1 MKRDRHS
8 GIQWGRV
15 LRRSAALF
23 MVTVALW
30 ALLTAA
36 GAGAAAEAFRALGED
51 GSLVSALLRAELGEV
66 EGTGGPFDALNG
78 LGRLVVGQSA
88 LLRSNEDAVAQWLS
102 GALDG
107 EDGAEQQPS
116 PAPSADPSP
125 APEGEDPE
133 DPANLPA
140 VTTAPDDIIPRTLVP
155 SSGSGYAQADGVYIY
170 NATGLEV
177 DAAALAAAP
186 VNITLADTEEPQI
199 LIMHTHATE
208 AYTPDGTDLYVQTD
222 NSRTLDN
229 TQNMVRIGE
238 EMKAVFE
245 EMGLS
250 VIHDETPYDY
260 PQYNGAYGRSGAG
273 VEEYL
278 AQYPSI
284 KIVLDV
290 HRDALIGE
298 DGTVYKPLTT
308 VDGQD
313 TAQVMLVMGSPEAGD
328 YPRWMEN
335 LTLAMKIQKSMNALY
350 PTLARPITMRSSSV
364 YNQALTN
371 GSLLVEVGAHG
382 NTLQEAIRGARLF
395 ARAAGQVLLGLE
407 EDGGT

>member
-15 LRRSAALF
+15 LRRSAALL
-23 MVTVALW
+23 MVTAALW

-36 GAGAAAEAFRALGED
+36 GAGAAAEAFKALGED
-51 GSLVSALLRAELGEV
+51 GSFVSAVLRAELGEV
-66 EGTGGPFDALNG
+66 EGTGGPFDTLDRW
-78 LGRLVVGQSA
+78 GRLVVGQSS
-88 LLRSNEDAVAQWLS
+88 LLRSNEETVAQWLA
-102 GALDG
+102 GGTGGDG
-107 EDGAEQQPS
+107 TEKEDQEDPAEPS
-116 PAPSADPSP
+116 PT
-125 APEGEDPE
+125 PETEDPE

-140 VTTAPDDIIPRTLVP
+140 VTTAPDDIIARTLVP
-155 SSGSGYAQADGVYIY
+155 SSGVGYAQADGVYIY
-170 NATGLEV
+170 NTTDVAV
-177 DAAALAAAP
+177 DAAALASAQ
-186 VNITLADTEEPQI
+186 VNITLGDPAEPQI

-208 AYTPDGTDLYVQTD
+208 AYTPDGTDIYVQTD

-238 EMKAVFE
+238 EMKEVFE

-273 VEEYL
+273 VQTYL
-278 AQYPSI
+278 EQYPSI

-335 LTLAMKIQKSMNALY
+335 LTLAMKIQKSMNTLY
-350 PTLARPITMRSSSV
+350 PTLARPITIRGSSV

-382 NTLQEAIRGARLF
+382 NTIQEAIRGARLF
-395 ARAAGQVLLGLE
+395 ARAAGQVLLELE
-407 EDGGT
+407 GTE

>member
-8 GIQWGRV
+8 KIQWGRV
-15 LRRSAALF
+15 LRRGTALL
-23 MVTVALW
+23 MVTAALW

-36 GAGAAAEAFRALGED
+36 GAGAAAGALRALGED
-51 GSLVSALLRAELGEV
+51 GGFVSAVLRAELGAV
-66 EGTGGPFDALNG
+66 EGTGGPFDALDRWG
-78 LGRLVVGQSA
+78 QLVVGQSA
-88 LLRSNEDAVAQWLS
+88 LLRSNEGAVARW
-102 GALDG
+102 LDG
-107 EDGAEQQPS
+107 GADRDGAES
-116 PAPSADPSP
+116 EAPEKEAEPADP
-125 APEGEDPE
+125 PEAEDPE

-140 VTTAPDDIIPRTLVP
+140 VTAAPDDIIPRTLVP
-155 SSGSGYAQADGVYIY
+155 SSDSGYTRADDVYIY
-170 NATGLEV
+170 NTTGVEM
-177 DAAALAAAP
+177 DGAALAAAP
-186 VNITLADTEEPQI
+186 VDITLGDPAQPQI

-208 AYTPDGTDLYVQTD
+208 AYTPDGTDVYVQTD

-238 EMKAVFE
+238 EMKEVFE

-273 VEEYL
+273 VEAYL
-278 AQYPSI
+278 EQYPSI

-328 YPRWMEN
+328 YPRWAEN
-335 LTLAMKIQKSMNALY
+335 LALAIKIQKSMDTLY
-350 PTLARPITMRSSSV
+350 PTLARPITVRGSSV
-364 YNQALTN
+364 YNQELTN

-382 NTLQEAIRGARLF
+382 NTIQEAIRGARLF
-395 ARAAGQVLLGLE
+395 ARAAGQVLLELE
-407 EDGGT
+407 D

>member
-1 MKRDRHS
+1 MKRDRHN

-15 LRRSAALF
+15 LRRSAALV
-23 MVTVALW
+23 MVTAALW
-30 ALLTAA
+30 ALLAAA

-51 GSLVSALLRAELGEV
+51 GGFVSAVLRAELGEV
-66 EGTGGPFDALNG
+66 EGAGGPFEALDRW
-78 LGRLVVGQSA
+78 GRLVVGQST
-88 LLRSNEDAVAQWLS
+88 LLRSNEEAVAQWLAGEN
-102 GALDG
+102 GAG
-107 EDGAEQQPS
+107 TAEPEAPADPAKPS
-116 PAPSADPSP
+116 PT
-125 APEGEDPE
+125 PEAEDPE

-155 SSGSGYAQADGVYIY
+155 SSGSGYTRADGVYIY
-170 NATGLEV
+170 NTTGVEV
-177 DAAALAAAP
+177 DAAALASAQ
-186 VNITLADTEEPQI
+186 VNITLGDPAEPQI

-208 AYTPDGTDLYVQTD
+208 AYTPDGTDVYAQTD

-229 TQNMVRIGE
+229 TQNMVRVGE
-238 EMKAVFE
+238 EMKEVFE

-250 VIHDETPYDY
+250 VLHDETPYDY

-273 VEEYL
+273 VEAYL
-278 AQYPSI
+278 EQYPSI

-335 LTLAMKIQKSMNALY
+335 LTLAMKIQKSMDTLY
-350 PTLARPITMRSSSV
+350 PTLARPITIRGSSV
-364 YNQALTN
+364 YNQELTN

-395 ARAAGQVLLGLE
+395 ARAAGQVLLELE
-407 EDGGT
+407 GDG

>member
-8 GIQWGRV
+8 GIQWNRV
-15 LRRSAALF
+15 LRRSAALL
-23 MVTVALW
+23 MVTAALW

-36 GAGAAAEAFRALGED
+36 GAGAAAEAFKALGED
-51 GSLVSALLRAELGEV
+51 GGFVSAILRAELGEV
-66 EGTGGPFDALNG
+66 EGAGGPFDALDRWG
-78 LGRLVVGQSA
+78 QLVVGQSS
-88 LLRSNEDAVAQWLS
+88 LLRSNEEAVAQWLA
-102 GALDG
+102 GETGGDG
-107 EDGAEQQPS
+107 TENDGQEKPAEPS
-116 PAPSADPSP
+116 PT
-125 APEGEDPE
+125 PEAEDPE
-133 DPANLPA
+133 DPANLPE
-140 VTTAPDDIIPRTLVP
+140 VTTAPDDIIAHTLVP
-155 SSGSGYAQADGVYIY
+155 SAGVGYAQADGVYIY
-170 NATGLEV
+170 NTTDVAV
-177 DAAALAAAP
+177 DAAALASAQ
-186 VNITLADTEEPQI
+186 VNITLGDPAEPQI

-208 AYTPDGTDLYVQTD
+208 AYTPDGTDIYVQTD

-238 EMKAVFE
+238 EMKEVFE

-260 PQYNGAYGRSGAG
+260 PQYNGAYSRSGAG

-278 AQYPSI
+278 KQYPSI

-328 YPRWMEN
+328 YPAWMEN
-335 LTLAMKIQKSMNALY
+335 LTLAMKIQKSMNTLY
-350 PTLARPITMRSSSV
+350 PTLARPITIRGSSV
-364 YNQALTN
+364 YNQELTN

-382 NTLQEAIRGARLF
+382 NTIQEAIRGARLF
-395 ARAAGQVLLGLE
+395 ARAAGQVLLELE
-407 EDGGT
+407 G

>member
-1 MKRDRHS
+1 MKKDRHS
-8 GIQWGRV
+8 GIQWGRL
-15 LRRSAALF
+15 LRRSAALL
-23 MVTVALW
+23 MVTAALW
-30 ALLTAA
+30 ALLAAA
-36 GAGAAAEAFRALGED
+36 GAGTAAEAFRAMGED

-66 EGTGGPFDALNG
+66 EGAGGPFDALDQW
-78 LGRLVVGQSA
+78 GRLVVGQSV
-88 LLRSNEDAVAQWLS
+88 LLRSNGDAVARQLA
-102 GALDG
+102 GDIP
-107 EDGAEQQPS
+107 EETEETERE
-116 PAPSADPSP
+116 
-125 APEGEDPE
+125 APETPAAIPEAEDPE

-155 SSGSGYAQADGVYIY
+155 TSDSGYTQAGGVYIY
-170 NATGLEV
+170 NTTGMSF

-186 VNITLADTEEPQI
+186 VNITLGDPSQPQI

-208 AYTPDGTDLYVQTD
+208 AYTPDGTDIYVQTD

-238 EMKAVFE
+238 EMKEVFE

-250 VIHDETPYDY
+250 VLHDETPYDY
-260 PQYNGAYGRSGAG
+260 PQYNGAYSRSGAG
-273 VEEYL
+273 VESYL
-278 AQYPSI
+278 EQYPSI
-284 KIVLDV
+284 RIVLDV

-335 LTLAMKIQKSMNALY
+335 LTLAIKIQRSMNTLY

-395 ARAAGQVLLGLE
+395 ARAAGQVLLELE
-407 EDGGT
+407 G

>member
-1 MKRDRHS
+1 MKKDRHS
-8 GIQWGRV
+8 GIQWGRL
-15 LRRSAALF
+15 LRRGAALL
-23 MVTVALW
+23 MVTAALW
-30 ALLTAA
+30 ALLAAA
-36 GAGAAAEAFRALGED
+36 GAGAAAEAFRAMGED

-66 EGTGGPFDALNG
+66 EGAGGPFDALDQW
-78 LGRLVVGQSA
+78 GRLVVGQSV
-88 LLRSNEDAVAQWLS
+88 LLRSNGDAVARQLA
-102 GALDG
+102 GDIP
-107 EDGAEQQPS
+107 EETEETERETPET
-116 PAPSADPSP
+116 PAAI
-125 APEGEDPE
+125 PEAEDPE

-155 SSGSGYAQADGVYIY
+155 TSDSGYTQADGVYIY
-170 NATGLEV
+170 NTTGMSF
-177 DAAALAAAP
+177 DAAALAAAS
-186 VNITLADTEEPQI
+186 VNITLGDPSQPQI

-208 AYTPDGTDLYVQTD
+208 AYTPDGTDIYVQTD

-229 TQNMVRIGE
+229 TQNMVQIGE
-238 EMKAVFE
+238 EMKEVFE

-250 VIHDETPYDY
+250 VLHDETPYDY
-260 PQYNGAYGRSGAG
+260 PQYNGAYSRSGAG
-273 VEEYL
+273 VESYL
-278 AQYPSI
+278 EQYPSI
-284 KIVLDV
+284 RIVLDV

-335 LTLAMKIQKSMNALY
+335 LTLAIKIQRSMNTLY
-350 PTLARPITMRSSSV
+350 PTLARPITMRGSSV

-395 ARAAGQVLLGLE
+395 ARAAGQVLLELE
-407 EDGGT
+407 G